1 LLRARRHRPRSRRTV
16 QSSVMN
22 SLRDLSFVASWL
34 GSRLRR
40 LDIALNSYL
49 QSTPKEKQKI
59 ASVIAAPGR
68 WQERINEVA

>member
-49 QSTPKEKQKI
+49 QSTPDK
-59 ASVIAAPGR
+59 
-68 WQERINEVA
+68 